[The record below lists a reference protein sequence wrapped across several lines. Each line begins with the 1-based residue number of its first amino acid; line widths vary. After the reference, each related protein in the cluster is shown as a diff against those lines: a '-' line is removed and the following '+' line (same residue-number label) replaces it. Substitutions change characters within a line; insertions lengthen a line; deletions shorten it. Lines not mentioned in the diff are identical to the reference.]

1 MARSTNNF
9 YDKDRKYVKARKP
22 LLFLTLYYN
31 NSRDFCNTHYA
42 KFLQNRIIITTL
54 QGEYDFNVGMML
66 KLIKSTPSYIINT
79 IFLHIIKGFIQFKH
93 INCKFS
99 DNDGAGT
106 GVDGGGDSGG
116 RIQILFHT
124 KLTMDPVGTS
134 YGLTVCLTH
143 LMNESILNALLR
155 SCFQIYGALVR
166 EDVVVS

>member
-1 MARSTNNF
+1 MADT
-9 YDKDRKYVKARKP
+9 YVSI
-22 LLFLTLYYN
+22 LHQIHFGV
-31 NSRDFCNTHYA
+31 
-42 KFLQNRIIITTL
+42 LQIWVSDIDISSSS
-54 QGEYDFNVGMML
+54 F
-66 KLIKSTPSYIINT
+66 
-79 IFLHIIKGFIQFKH
+79 HIIFIIYALQH

-124 KLTMDPVGTS
+124 KLSKNYIRTSSYSNPIIIIWIFASPSNPLWLLAMDPVGTS